1 MGEEYLSGCGNHAAP
16 PEKLREQE
24 RYTELVRELTSQL
37 YGGGIP
43 KFYVH
48 SYGCQLNV
56 SDGEKLKGMLKEM
69 GYGETDSLD
78 EADIIIYNTC
88 AVRENAE
95 DRAFGNL
102 GALKAY
108 KRRKPSL
115 IIAMCG
121 CMTQQEQVAER
132 IKKVFT
138 FVDIVFGTHASYRL
152 PEMVYTRLS
161 GGARVFDLTADDCD
175 IAEGVP
181 VSRDSSYKAW
191 LPVMYGCDNFCSYC
205 IVPYVRGRERSREP
219 DAVVAEAKDL
229 VSRGYKEIM
238 LLGQN
243 VNSYGAGLEEKV
255 NFSELLRRIDAIDG
269 DYRIRFMTSH
279 PKDCTHELI
288 DTIAASRHI
297 CRHIHLPVQCGSNRI
312 LKLMN
317 RRYTVEQYVE
327 LIDYAR
333 SVMPDVTLSSDIIVG
348 FPGESYE
355 DFCGT
360 LELLRRVRFNA
371 LYTFIYSKREG
382 TVAAKMDDPV
392 PYEEKSRW
400 FTELLGV
407 QQQIADEYFRAMVGR
422 EVRVLP
428 EEPGKADGT
437 ITGRDDGNT
446 IVNITAPE
454 SMIGSFVRVKID
466 KAYNWAVGG
475 VPVEQ
480 DGAKQ

>member
-1 MGEEYLSGCGNHAAP
+1 MRGCGKCQTP

-24 RYTELVRELTSQL
+24 RYAELVRELSAQL
-37 YGGGIP
+37 YGQSVP

-56 SDGEKLKGMLKEM
+56 SDGEKLKGMLKGM
-69 GYGETDSLD
+69 GYSETDSLD
-78 EADIIIYNTC
+78 EADVVIYNTC

-115 IIAMCG
+115 IIGMCG
-121 CMTQQEQVAER
+121 CMTQQERVAER
-132 IKKVFT
+132 IKRVFP

-152 PEMVYTRLS
+152 PEMLYTRLS
-161 GGARVFDLTADDCD
+161 GGARVFETGADDHD

-205 IVPYVRGRERSREP
+205 IVPYVRGRERSRDPE
-219 DAVVAEAKDL
+219 AVVAEAREL
-229 VSRGYKEIM
+229 VARGYREIM

-243 VNSYGAGLEEKV
+243 VNSYGAGLDCNV
-255 NFSELLRRIDAIDG
+255 NFSDLLRLIDAIDG

-297 CRHIHLPVQCGSNRI
+297 CRHIHLPVQCGSDRI
-312 LKLMN
+312 LRLMN
-317 RRYTVEQYVE
+317 RKYTVAQYIG

-348 FPGESYE
+348 FPGETYE

-371 LYTFIYSKREG
+371 LYTFIYSRREG
-382 TVAAKMDDPV
+382 TVAAKMNDPV
-392 PYEEKSRW
+392 PYEEKNRW

-407 QQQIADEYFRAMVGR
+407 QQQIADEYFKAMVGR

-428 EEPGKADGT
+428 EEPGKAEGT

-446 IVNITAPE
+446 IVNITAPQE
-454 SMIGSFVRVKID
+454 LIGSFVRVRID

-475 VPVEQ
+475 SP
-480 DGAKQ
+480 AK